1 MGREA
6 TSEAPFNALVA
17 VDAASALAATLF
29 SHSSSLIFTQA
40 ATLFA
45 LMGQVFFNFGIV
57 IMTFNLS
64 FFTFFA
70 FIAVFMAFMV
80 AAALAMRSFRP
91 FSFELFLAS
100 STNAA
105 GSSCSK
111 SCVAVAASH
120 HIRQACLAIA
130 MLLSEY
136 RR

>member
-1 MGREA
+1 MCIRDSFLA
-6 TSEAPFNALVA
+6 TH
-17 VDAASALAATLF
+17 TLF
-29 SHSSSLIFTQA
+29 SLSSSLIFTQA

-57 IMTFNLS
+57 MTFNLS

-105 GSSCSK
+105 GSSYSK

-120 HIRQACLAIA
+120 HTRQACLAIA